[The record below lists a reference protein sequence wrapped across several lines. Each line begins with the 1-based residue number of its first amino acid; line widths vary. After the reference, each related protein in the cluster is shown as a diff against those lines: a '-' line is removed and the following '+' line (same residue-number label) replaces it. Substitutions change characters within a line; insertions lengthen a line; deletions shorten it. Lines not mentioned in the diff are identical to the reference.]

1 MIVGIWGAFMK
12 KIYAIN
18 GSPRKNKNTAILLD
32 NVLEGAKN
40 VDPDTLVGQMHPPS
54 LFLESLSRAASEAY
68 SFNDR
73 QGCKGVHR

>member
-40 VDPDTLVGQMHPPS
+40 VDPDTLVERID
-54 LFLESLSRAASEAY
+54 L
-68 SFNDR
+68 
-73 QGCKGVHR
+73 